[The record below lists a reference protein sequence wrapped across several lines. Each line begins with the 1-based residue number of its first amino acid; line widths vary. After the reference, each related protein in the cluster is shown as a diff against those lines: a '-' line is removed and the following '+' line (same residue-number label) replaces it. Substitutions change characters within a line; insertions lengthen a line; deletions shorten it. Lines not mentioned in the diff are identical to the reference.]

1 MKKIGTLNRHLSK
14 MLASLGHRDK
24 LVVCDSG
31 LPIPNGKECVDLA
44 LTVGIPCFLDTL
56 RVVLSEFE
64 VEGAVI
70 ASEMQARNPEVYHGL
85 KECLT
90 GIEVTSVAH
99 EELKRMTNDTDAN
112 ISFVRTGEAT
122 PYANVILISGVT
134 F

>member
-14 MLASLGHRDK
+14 ILASLGHTDK

-31 LPIPNGKECVDLA
+31 LPIPNGRECVDLA

-56 RVVLSEFE
+56 RVVLNEFA
-64 VEGAVI
+64 VEGAII
-70 ASEMQARNPEVYHGL
+70 ANEMKAQNPKIYEGL
-85 KECLT
+85 QKCLA
-90 GIEVTSVAH
+90 GIAIESVPH
-99 EELKRMTNDTDAN
+99 EEFKRMTNGTDVN
-112 ISFVRTGEAT
+112 VSFVRTGEAT